1 MFSRAKGSMG
11 AFQKWVFSVVLSL
24 ATGILIAFYLGYGW
38 GAQAQTGLDNLAPAF
53 PPADPVPQQPAE
65 PVSPQPALSPAFP
78 QDPSQSIP
86 PSISPSTSQGQPP
99 QPVSPQPTPAPVEA
113 QPSPAQPPSGRTIPN
128 PQQFRALEQP
138 NNPLSFQRAEDLAVQ
153 GNAAL
158 QSQNY
163 DEAIRLFQEAFTAYN
178 NRSNFHQ
185 EIGRVFSGID
195 NQIAE
200 EQRNLARDAA
210 QLRDQTAY
218 DLGVVY
224 RAAGKAE
231 ESVAQLVQVLASQG
245 PSRDLGLRAYQ
256 QLLEIGF
263 VQTPYPN

>member
-1 MFSRAKGSMG
+1 MG
-11 AFQKWVFSVVLSL
+11 AFPKWVSLVLLSL
-24 ATGILIAFYLGYGW
+24 TTGVLIASALGYGW
-38 GAQAQTGLDNLAPAF
+38 GAQAQTGVDNLAPGFSQQPAQSTPQQPVQAPPQPAF
-53 PPADPVPQQPAE
+53 PPA
-65 PVSPQPALSPAFP
+65 FP
-78 QDPSQSIP
+78 QNSTQQTQVQPSQSD
-86 PSISPSTSQGQPP
+86 PP
-99 QPVSPQPTPAPVEA
+99 QPVPNPQPVEPQA
-113 QPSPAQPPSGRTIPN
+113 QPQQPSGRTIPN

-138 NNPLSFQRAEDLAVQ
+138 NNPLSFQRAEELTNQAN
-153 GNAAL
+153 GAL

-163 DEAIRLFQEAFTAYN
+163 DEAIRLLQEAFNAYN

-185 EIGRVFSGID
+185 EIGRVFSGI
-195 NQIAE
+195 NNRIAE

-218 DLGVVY
+218 DLGLVY

-245 PSRDLGLRAYQ
+245 PSRELGLKAYQ